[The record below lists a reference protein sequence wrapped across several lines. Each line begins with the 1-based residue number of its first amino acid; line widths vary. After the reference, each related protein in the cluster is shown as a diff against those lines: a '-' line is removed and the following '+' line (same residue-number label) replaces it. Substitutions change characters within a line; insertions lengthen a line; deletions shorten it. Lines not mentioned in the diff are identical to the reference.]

1 LPNSE
6 QRLGKSTTSKIC
18 EVCNKRL
25 ADGLL
30 DRSCMV
36 CFRKEQF
43 SQMPPVVQKKT
54 LLEVVPERYIEAKM
68 DDVSGKL
75 RADLEKD
82 VDTGVLM
89 WGSPGVG
96 KTYTMAALAKKYLSE
111 GYLVK
116 RVHYETLCL
125 QLRDTYNPKATQTE
139 WQIIEPLLN
148 CDKLFIEDVGTTKSI
163 GVQESDFSL
172 RTFLVLLDMRLERC
186 RPTFITSNK
195 TVENLTKSFDER
207 IGDRLRT
214 FLVCDL
220 GTKSKRN
227 EIC

>member
-1 LPNSE
+1 
-6 QRLGKSTTSKIC
+6 
-18 EVCNKRL
+18 
-25 ADGLL
+25 
-30 DRSCMV
+30 MV

-43 SQMPPVVQKKT
+43 SQMPDIVKEKT
-54 LLEVVPERYIEAKM
+54 LLEVVPERYIEAEM
-68 DDVSGKL
+68 DDISDKL

-82 VDTGVLM
+82 INTGVLM

-96 KTYTMAALAKKYLSE
+96 KTYSMAALAKKYISE
-111 GYLVK
+111 GFLVK

-125 QLRDTYNPKATQTE
+125 QLRDTYNPKATQIE

-195 TVENLTKSFDER
+195 TVENLAKSFDER

-214 FLVCDL
+214 FRVCNL

-227 EIC
+227 EIR